1 MPSLLHALR
10 EALSS
15 LRRDLKRV
23 LPMALGIVWGM
34 ASVMVLLAVANGF
47 EATQKRALAAYGDRF
62 LLLRLNR
69 AELDR
74 AAGGKE
80 RRIMMDWL
88 DIDRLRKG
96 APAIRHLSPMNM
108 AYRARLSSR
117 GGSSGSNIWVAGVLP
132 EISKMRN
139 IPIEEG
145 RFFDDLD
152 EAERRRVI
160 VLGPMARKQLFGSG
174 PAVGQ
179 TVRISGFST
188 SLIAPRDAQAPGL
201 QSNTGGSTSSARS
214 SSSSSPSTSSSSSSS
229 SSTSSSTGSRPQGT
243 GTSSSSSSS
252 FSSSSRPATILS
264 PEASFTIG
272 AETFTVIGVLADVE
286 AQKEAYVSVARN
298 AFVPFSTST
307 AVFDRRFITIFIE
320 PWSID
325 EKDAALH
332 QFREVMGARY
342 GFAPTDRNAVV
353 VYFDG
358 IERAQ
363 SIAAIFGG
371 VRVFFSAVGALILAI
386 GGIGVMN
393 VVLVSVASRTFEIG
407 LRKALGATPFA
418 IYIQFFLETVV
429 ACLSSGL
436 LGFLLGAGAIAL
448 LSALP
453 LPDGFSKPVLDL
465 KTSMISFSILAA
477 TAFAVGVYPARR
489 ASLLPPIE
497 ALQARA

>member
-1 MPSLLHALR
+1 MPSLLHAFR

-47 EATQKRALAAYGDRF
+47 EATQKQALAAYGDRF

-80 RRIMMDWL
+80 RRIRMDLL
-88 DIDRLRKG
+88 DIERLRKG

-117 GGSSGSNIWVAGVLP
+117 GGSSGSNIWIAGVLP
-132 EISKMRN
+132 EITKMRN

-174 PAVGQ
+174 PALGQ
-179 TVRISGFST
+179 TVRVSGFST
-188 SLIAPRDAQAPGL
+188 SLIAPRDAQAPGS
-201 QSNTGGSTSSARS
+201 QSSARGSTSPS
-214 SSSSSPSTSSSSSSS
+214 SISSTSSSSSVS
-229 SSTSSSTGSRPQGT
+229 SSTSSSTGRRPQGT
-243 GTSSSSSSS
+243 GTSSSTTSSS
-252 FSSSSRPATILS
+252 SSSSRPATVLS
-264 PEASFTIG
+264 PQASFSIA

-320 PWSID
+320 PWSI
-325 EKDAALH
+325 EQKDLALR

-358 IERAQ
+358 IERAR

-418 IYIQFFLETVV
+418 IYVQFFLETVV

-436 LGFLLGAGAIAL
+436 LGFLLGAGTIAL

-453 LPDGFSKPVLDL
+453 L
-465 KTSMISFSILAA
+465 
-477 TAFAVGVYPARR
+477 
-489 ASLLPPIE
+489 
-497 ALQARA
+497 